1 MIKNKNN
8 QLYIFSLAF
17 FFTHF
22 FFLLYGHNIIRI
34 SGNDTLIACLLGII
48 IDVFLFTITKIAL
61 LMVYMRS
68 IKPEVDE
75 NGHIIKK
82 PVEDLSDAEKKEQEE
97 QK

>member
-1 MIKNKNN
+1 MNTVFY
-8 QLYIFSLAF
+8 LFLAI
-17 FFTHF
+17 
-22 FFLLYGHNIIRI
+22 LL
-34 SGNDTLIACLLGII
+34 
-48 IDVFLFTITKIAL
+48 LFTITKIAL

-97 QK
+97 EEYDRDW